1 MDCQSTSMAWGETK
15 PLPRQCDSRVAWK
28 EFQFYN
34 DACDGTLACDDEK
47 IDITFLNKMKTQNN
61 LVTPYVSELIR
72 R

>member
-34 DACDGTLACDDEK
+34 DACDVTLACDDGQKYALEK
-47 IDITFLNKMKTQNN
+47 IPRGVPSLTNGQC
-61 LVTPYVSELIR
+61 
-72 R
+72 